1 MWVAV
6 IAAVPLTIAA
16 IASLINSLLLNRHVG
31 AITVRMNGRL
41 DELLK
46 LHHQAG
52 QREGRMDERDERDQ
66 KTQRNLE
73 RWAKTQRPKRPKKS

>member
-16 IASLINSLLLNRHVG
+16 IATLINSLLMHKQ
-31 AITVRMNGRL
+31 ITTMTVRLNGRL
-41 DELLK
+41 DELLL
-46 LHHQAG
+46 LHRQAG
-52 QREGRMDERDERDQ
+52 RREGLMEEREARDQ

-73 RWAKTQRPKRPKKS
+73 RWAKRRT